1 MKWLWTGTDSLMLV
15 DYSMRTFKKK
25 VYWWFFRRFVRI
37 GELFI
42 QEHYCDSE
50 LIAQHVR
57 EFGTKKPVIVVEDVI
72 LHTEKY
78 KKEPHELF
86 TVLYYRPVWKD
97 PKFTSWLYGL
107 DIIDAIIK
115 DKRME
120 DVKFLSV
127 SGNSNMKYV
136 YPYTD
141 FYLRP
146 NRHDGA
152 SRMRRECEIQEIPYY
167 WTQSNPNIEDAIKA
181 INDVKKT
188 YKDKG

>member
-42 QEHYCDSE
+42 QEHYCDAAN
-50 LIAQHVR
+50 IADNLRKFGVNKPIKIVPDQVCYTEKFSKVPHDSFNILYYMPEGGDRKFRGWLFGYDIFLEVRNHFAGSDHVR
-57 EFGTKKPVIVVEDVI
+57 FRIISGKSDMEVIF
-72 LHTEKY
+72 
-78 KKEPHELF
+78 P
-86 TVLYYRPVWKD
+86 
-97 PKFTSWLYGL
+97 
-107 DIIDAIIK
+107 II
-115 DKRME
+115 
-120 DVKFLSV
+120 
-127 SGNSNMKYV
+127 
-136 YPYTD
+136 D

-152 SRMRRECEIQEIPYY
+152 SRLRQECDVQEIPYY
-167 WTQSNPNIEDAIKA
+167 WTQSNPNAEDAIKA

-188 YKDKG
+188 YKD